1 MSKVRGKD
9 VCLCCFF
16 LSDSRYLCK
25 LFCRCIRKKHD
36 HSFLQ
41 IQSIFNRHEVIWPV
55 MSINWLLFWPSKE
68 FKGSVSLYIICT
80 TTESLRLFIKT
91 QEGFEATYWSHK
103 QILIRVILIGC
114 LKKVYLGM
122 WDRVGALCFTI
133 NILWLLIVFV
143 ILNVP
148 DILLSLGHFLG
159 LNSQVVLFWNKD
171 CLWWI
176 VEWLGSYQLIILRY
190 CRYKIHADRGKNT
203 SQQLT

>member
-1 MSKVRGKD
+1 MFWISKVRGKD
-9 VCLCCFF
+9 VYVVSFF
-16 LSDSRYLCK
+16 LTDSRYLYK
-25 LFCRCIRKKHD
+25 LFCSCLRKKHD

-41 IQSIFNRHEVIWPV
+41 IQSILNRHEVMWPV

-68 FKGSVSLYIICT
+68 FKGSVSLYIIFT

-91 QEGFEATYWSHK
+91 QESFEATYWSHK

-114 LKKVYLGM
+114 LKKIYLGM
-122 WDRVGALCFTI
+122 WDRAGALCFTI

-159 LNSQVVLFWNKD
+159 LNSQVVLFWNR
-171 CLWWI
+171 LFVMNSGVI
-176 VEWLGSYQLIILRY
+176 RQLSTYYTQVLQI
-190 CRYKIHADRGKNT
+190 
-203 SQQLT
+203 